1 MKVSHLIFTLFIS
14 LLTACTTLKSLEC
27 VNAQR
32 GNTGNV
38 GIIPADEINKPRQ
51 GKDYF
56 TLELK
61 AAKNCTVEI
70 VDLIVKDYG
79 GQVLLKPVFEN
90 NTSKMNL
97 KANETC
103 YIRVEKENNAA
114 VAKPSIP
121 NIGSLTVKINGK
133 TKMMTIENFQEI
145 MPQ

>member
-38 GIIPADEINKPRQ
+38 GIIPADEVDKPRK

-61 AAKNCTVEI
+61 AAQNCTVEI
-70 VDLIVKDYG
+70 VHLIVKGYG
-79 GQVLLKPVFEN
+79 GQVLLSPVFEN
-90 NTSKMNL
+90 NTSKMSL
-97 KANETC
+97 KAHETC
-103 YIRVEKENNAA
+103 YIRVEKENN
-114 VAKPSIP
+114 VTIAKPSIP
-121 NIGSLTVKINGK
+121 NMGSLTVKINGK
-133 TKMMTIENFQEI
+133 IKVMPIENFREI
-145 MPQ
+145 IPQ